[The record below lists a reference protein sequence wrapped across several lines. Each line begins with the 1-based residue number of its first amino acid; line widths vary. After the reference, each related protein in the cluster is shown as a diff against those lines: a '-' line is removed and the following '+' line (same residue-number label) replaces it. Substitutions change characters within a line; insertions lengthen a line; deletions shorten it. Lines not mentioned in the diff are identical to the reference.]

1 MIRKKVCVIG
11 PSAVG
16 KTSLIRRFVKGIFA
30 ENYLTTIGV
39 KIDNK
44 IIATNNGD
52 IELLVWDIEGTDIFS
67 DFNVRYI
74 RGAAAI
80 IVVIDCNRKTSVFD
94 ALQLV
99 NSIEE
104 KHEAPCFLAINKCD
118 LASQLNTEDHQALAH
133 HGFRSTISTSA
144 KSGENVESLF
154 QEIGALL
161 VETERAHG

>member
-16 KTSLIRRFVKGIFA
+16 KTSLIRRFVKGIFTD
-30 ENYLTTIGV
+30 NYLTTIGV

-44 IIATNNGD
+44 MVPTEVGD
-52 IELLVWDIEGTDIFS
+52 VELLVWDIEGTDIFS

-94 ALQLV
+94 ALQLI
-99 NSIEE
+99 NSLEG
-104 KHEAPCFLAINKCD
+104 KHNALCFLAINKCD
-118 LASQLNTEDHQALAH
+118 LESQLEVDDHKSLALQ
-133 HGFRSTISTSA
+133 GFKSTISTSA

-154 QEIGALL
+154 QEISKML
-161 VETERAHG
+161 VEQERAHG